1 MLCVS
6 EARRRVTVT
15 RAGLASERPVNHG
28 RRGVVV
34 ALSWRP
40 TARYALITFVSFAYG
55 DYYLLMMVAQ
65 DFEEDLAL
73 FFFFLFFLI
82 LAPFWNLG

>member
-1 MLCVS
+1 M
-6 EARRRVTVT
+6 
-15 RAGLASERPVNHG
+15 
-28 RRGVVV
+28 

-73 FFFFLFFLI
+73 FFSSFFSLWPHF
-82 LAPFWNLG
+82 GT